1 MPLLESSPA
10 AQGAAITCSRR
21 AASARVRPST
31 LAGGH
36 ITTHFAR
43 FRLFSYKIGALGNEL
58 LVIGAP
64 AARMRIRQT
73 SASCI
78 SVVASVSKAR
88 KHSSKGR
95 VF

>member
-10 AQGAAITCSRR
+10 AQGAGITCRR

-73 SASCI
+73 STSCI

-88 KHSSKGR
+88 KRSSKGW

>member
-10 AQGAAITCSRR
+10 AQGAGITSIRR
-21 AASARVRPST
+21 TAPARVRPSK
-31 LAGGH
+31 LVGGH

-43 FRLFSYKIGALGNEL
+43 FCLFSYKIRALGNEL
-58 LVIGAP
+58 LVIRAP
-64 AARMRIRQT
+64 AARMCNRQT

-78 SVVASVSKAR
+78 SEVASVSKAR
-88 KHSSKGR
+88 KRSSKGW